1 MARPDLALEKL
12 RQYKD
17 DVDVHPT
24 NLSRDV
30 ERQSATFAWWAELS
44 SASKADLA
52 RYKLQEDVLEA
63 RLDKEARLHL
73 EQRDV
78 KVTEAQVTSYR
89 KSQKEW
95 QVLAARLIDAQEV
108 VDLCDGVRQ
117 ALYQKGQ
124 MLQALVTM
132 RRQEWSQS
140 PDGVGPAQIE
150 FRKRQTETGG
160 FKKRG

>member
-1 MARPDLALEKL
+1 MARPDLTLEKL

-17 DVDVHPT
+17 DVEVHPT

-52 RYKLQEDVLEA
+52 RFKLQEDVLEA

-95 QVLAARLIDAQEV
+95 QGLGARLIDAPE
-108 VDLCDGVRQ
+108 G
-117 ALYQKGQ
+117 
-124 MLQALVTM
+124 
-132 RRQEWSQS
+132 
-140 PDGVGPAQIE
+140 
-150 FRKRQTETGG
+150 
-160 FKKRG
+160 